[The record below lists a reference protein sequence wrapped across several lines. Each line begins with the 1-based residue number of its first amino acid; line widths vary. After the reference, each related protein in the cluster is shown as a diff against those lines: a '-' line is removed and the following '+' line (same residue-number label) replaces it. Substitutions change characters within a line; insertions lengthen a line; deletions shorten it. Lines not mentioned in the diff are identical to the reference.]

1 MPFDFIQS
9 IVDLVTPK
17 AIQRKKSMNELGHM
31 RGVIE
36 AYNECDEKIHIQ
48 LERSIQVE
56 RNMDLEVL
64 ITKCKRLLS
73 FVDITGGNQTFD
85 IMRRFVEKVRQAKY
99 RGDDIKYLFQEF
111 EDIETSIKK
120 SSKSFNNLSSM
131 GMLG

>member
-1 MPFDFIQS
+1 M
-9 IVDLVTPK
+9 T
-17 AIQRKKSMNELGHM
+17 ELM
-31 RGVIE
+31 TRTSVIE
-36 AYNECDEKIHIQ
+36 TRNECNEKRYIQ
-48 LERSIQVE
+48 IDRSIQVE

-120 SSKSFNNLSSM
+120 GFKSAIFLDIGILISDAIYQHGSLS
-131 GMLG
+131 